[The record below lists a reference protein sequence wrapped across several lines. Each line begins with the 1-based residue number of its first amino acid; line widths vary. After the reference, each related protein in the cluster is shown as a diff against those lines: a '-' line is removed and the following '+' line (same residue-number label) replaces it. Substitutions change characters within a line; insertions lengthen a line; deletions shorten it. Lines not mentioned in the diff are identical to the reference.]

1 MGWVSMMSM
10 EVFKTY
16 IYFKNTKE
24 VMNMKNEQYTLGDW
38 FNWDGIKFTPK
49 NEGDKNEFTKC

>member
-1 MGWVSMMSM
+1 MMSM